1 MSRTRRTAIVA
12 TLLTLLC
19 AGALYGLYLRH
30 LGEVQRESE
39 RLESFRRE
47 FRPLLD
53 RARSIMDDTADP
65 PSSEELDG
73 ALAGRNRFYPEFYP
87 EVTRPEVEWL
97 ELTDADVNGD
107 EAALSVSYVIGY
119 YGPDGSRVDWFESRD
134 VETWHAR
141 RRDGRWV
148 VYQVDAPLG

>member
-65 PSSEELDG
+65 RPLRSSTGRWPGATGSIPSSTP
-73 ALAGRNRFYPEFYP
+73 R
-87 EVTRPEVEWL
+87 
-97 ELTDADVNGD
+97 
-107 EAALSVSYVIGY
+107 
-119 YGPDGSRVDWFESRD
+119 
-134 VETWHAR
+134 
-141 RRDGRWV
+141 
-148 VYQVDAPLG
+148 